1 MNLIDR
7 IKNLSWWR
15 KGLIGGII
23 WIGFYATT
31 ILISDSRI
39 LLPEFYIK
47 AIIIIIIFLIF
58 NYVMIER
65 KVNESESWKVG
76 LMFSFL
82 VMIINSMLKDFQTI
96 NLRYCLISIPIC
108 IISGLLLGYFIQ
120 NKRKQKIKNINTN
133 YLIPTKNNNHFRN

>member
-1 MNLIDR
+1 MNLTDR

-23 WIGFYATT
+23 WIGFYAIT

-39 LLPEFYIK
+39 LLLEFYIK
-47 AIIIIIIFLIF
+47 AIIIIIIFLLF
-58 NYVMIER
+58 NYLMIEK

-96 NLRYCLISIPIC
+96 NLRYCLISVPIC
-108 IISGLLLGYFIQ
+108 IILGLLFGYFIQ
-120 NKRKQKIKNINTN
+120 NKRKQKNEK
-133 YLIPTKNNNHFRN
+133 Y

>member
-1 MNLIDR
+1 MNLINR

-23 WIGFYATT
+23 WIGFYSIT

-39 LLPEFYIK
+39 LLLEFYIK

-58 NYVMIER
+58 NYVMIEK

-76 LMFSFL
+76 LMFSFF

-96 NLRYCLISIPIC
+96 NLKYCLISVPIC
-108 IISGLLLGYFIQ
+108 IILGLLFGYFIQ
-120 NKRKQKIKNINTN
+120 NKRKQ
-133 YLIPTKNNNHFRN
+133 NN